1 MKFQNRASE
10 DAYDGKLLVLII
22 YDIIDNNNR
31 NRLAKYLKGYGVRV
45 QKSAFEAYL
54 DKKRRTRLIDGLH
67 RFVKERDSIRIYIL
81 TGKEKLLRWERKKT
95 GSQRI
100 S

>member
-67 RFVKERDSIRIYIL
+67 RFVKER
-81 TGKEKLLRWERKKT
+81 EKLLRWERKKT